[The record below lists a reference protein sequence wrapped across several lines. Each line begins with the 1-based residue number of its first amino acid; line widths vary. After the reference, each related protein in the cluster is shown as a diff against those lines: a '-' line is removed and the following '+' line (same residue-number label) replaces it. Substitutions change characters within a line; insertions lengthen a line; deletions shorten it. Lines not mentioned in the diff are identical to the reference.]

1 VYEDTFSAAQDKA
14 QLIPLN
20 SFTRLALNGFL
31 SHLKEYNIVYEKV
44 NNLRKKMK
52 YVKCVTGKIGFKTA

>member
-1 VYEDTFSAAQDKA
+1 MYEDTFYAAQDKA
-14 QLIPLN
+14 QLIPL
-20 SFTRLALNGFL
+20 
-31 SHLKEYNIVYEKV
+31 